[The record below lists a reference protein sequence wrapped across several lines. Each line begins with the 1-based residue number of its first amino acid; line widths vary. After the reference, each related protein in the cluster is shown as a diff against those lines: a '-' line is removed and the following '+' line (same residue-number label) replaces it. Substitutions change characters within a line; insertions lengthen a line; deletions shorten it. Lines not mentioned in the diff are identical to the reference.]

1 MKRTGFQL
9 LPGPTLCIGS
19 AAIVIKPRDGLRLAE
34 QLARLSF
41 RQVLTEEASAATRPA
56 RKRISANGC

>member
-1 MKRTGFQL
+1 M